1 MCYNGCINLF
11 GAKKTGYAQQSYHKL
26 DLKLFLIMKQNGSD
40 IQKPIAPDEKKK
52 QLFLEQ
58 KRTLDIFLAN
68 GAITQAQYNKSYGD
82 LVVLMGMQD
91 VANELL
97 K

>member
-1 MCYNGCINLF
+1 
-11 GAKKTGYAQQSYHKL
+11 
-26 DLKLFLIMKQNGSD
+26 MKQNESN
-40 IQKPIAPDEKKK
+40 QPQTVAPDEKKK

-58 KRTLDIFLAN
+58 KRTLDIFLSN

-91 VANELL
+91 VAKEL
-97 K
+97 

>member
-1 MCYNGCINLF
+1 
-11 GAKKTGYAQQSYHKL
+11 
-26 DLKLFLIMKQNGSD
+26 MKQNESD
-40 IQKPIAPDEKKK
+40 IQKPITPDEKKK
-52 QLFLEQ
+52 RLFLEQ
-58 KRTLDIFLAN
+58 KKTLDIFLAN

-91 VANELL
+91 VASELA

>member
-1 MCYNGCINLF
+1 MRKFGVTKPCFLF
-11 GAKKTGYAQQSYHKL
+11 FK
-26 DLKLFLIMKQNGSD
+26 IMKYNVSDTQNT
-40 IQKPIAPDEKKK
+40 IAPDEKKK

-91 VANELL
+91 VASKL
-97 K
+97 

>member
-1 MCYNGCINLF
+1 
-11 GAKKTGYAQQSYHKL
+11 
-26 DLKLFLIMKQNGSD
+26 MKQNESNQTR
-40 IQKPIAPDEKKK
+40 ITAHDEKKK

-91 VANELL
+91 VAKEL
-97 K
+97 

>member
-11 GAKKTGYAQQSYHKL
+11 GAKNTGYAKQSYHKL
-26 DLKLFLIMKQNGSD
+26 DLKLFLIMKQNESY
-40 IQKPIAPDEKKK
+40 IQRPITPDEKKK
-52 QLFLEQ
+52 RLFLEQ
-58 KRTLDIFLAN
+58 KKTLDIFLAN

-91 VANELL
+91 VASELA